1 MILLKDIKE
10 RYEKAFLRND
20 LICCFI
26 IFGIL
31 LILDLTKKAHF
42 FYFVSESLSAIYSMT
57 INISVTIFV
66 FLLTSVSIIIAFMQD
81 GKVEKLLRFGHHRTV
96 LKTFFSAIIF
106 FGVLAFLAFL
116 GTLNWNN
123 EIKYVL
129 FWLNFLFFLFAFS
142 RLIRTV
148 WALMNLANL
157 ILTLK
162 KPDELQNNTFHD

>member
-1 MILLKDIKE
+1 MIFLKDIKE

-20 LICCFI
+20 LICCFVI
-26 IFGIL
+26 VSIL
-31 LILDLTKKAHF
+31 MILDLTKKVHF
-42 FYFVSESLSAIYSMT
+42 FRFISESLSAIYSMT

-81 GKVEKLLRFGHHRTV
+81 SKIEKLLCFGHHRTV
-96 LKTFFSAIIF
+96 LKTFFSAIGI
-106 FGVLAFLAFL
+106 FGVLAFLAL
-116 GTLNWNN
+116 IGTLNWNA
-123 EIKYVL
+123 EMKYLL

-148 WALMNLANL
+148 WVLMNLANL

-162 KPDELQNNTFHD
+162 KPDKLHDDVFRD